1 MKHLKGFHNRIYG
14 NLITTIWAR
23 NLNERVLRM
32 QNHASIRE
40 LVWTLVPTFILIL
53 VAIPSIELL
62 YMMDVLVE
70 DDPVF
75 TYKVIG
81 HQWYW
86 SYDYFGI
93 FYKNVMSQNPSD
105 VNSFDSYMLDENDT
119 IDQSGMRLF
128 EVDNSLVLPAFNNIH
143 FLVTSADVLHAWAV
157 PSLGVKIDAIPGRI
171 NHICIVLKR
180 VGIFYGQCSEICG
193 VNHGF
198 MPIKLE
204 VFDLDDDIVD
214 SSYMFENLE
223 KFAKMS
229 EKDSSNSGGL
239 DVTLHND
246 KR

>member
-1 MKHLKGFHNRIYG
+1 MKHLKGFHNRIFG
-14 NLITTIWAR
+14 NLITTMWAR
-23 NLNERVLRM
+23 NLNERILRM

-93 FYKNVMSQNPSD
+93 FYKNVMSENRLENS
-105 VNSFDSYMLDENDT
+105 SFDSYMLDESDT
-119 IDQSGMRLF
+119 IDQAGMRLF
-128 EVDNSLVLPAFNNIH
+128 EVDNPLILPAFNNIH

-157 PSLGVKIDAIPGRI
+157 PSLGVKVDAIPGRI

-180 VGIFYGQCSEICG
+180 VGTFYGQCSEICG

-204 VFDLDDDIVD
+204 VFDLDDDITD
-214 SSYMFENLE
+214 FSHMFENL
-223 KFAKMS
+223 KRASKV
-229 EKDSSNSGGL
+229 DDNGGNTHPIKIVL
-239 DVTLHND
+239 VDND
-246 KR
+246 